1 MNDWESY
8 WHNIKQTGVGGEVFW
23 DTATDSDAQEELQR
37 FIHYMDTSLP
47 LIDIGCGN
55 GRWSRFFSHYF
66 PQVIGVDI
74 SPSAVRLA
82 QQETVHEKNVQYR
95 VYDGTDNDNAR
106 ALHDE
111 FGDMNIYM
119 RGVLHMIKWH
129 DRPAFIH
136 SLEILLGEGGT
147 LYQIELPAESI
158 LYLRSLPQDLFQ
170 TIPKVTRR
178 VGFNLEERQ
187 RFYPD
192 DRWTVLAEGR
202 DAIIHTIDVGDG
214 RQEAM
219 PAGYLVLR
227 RKITPGSGSD
237 SGRENGH
244 DESGRS

>member
-8 WHNIKQTGVGGEVFW
+8 WHNIKKTGADGDVFW
-23 DTATDSDAQEELQR
+23 DTATAADAAEDLQR
-37 FIHYMDTSLP
+37 FIGYMDTSLP
-47 LIDIGCGN
+47 LLDLGCGT
-55 GRWSRFFSHYF
+55 GRWSRFFAPHF
-66 PQVIGVDI
+66 PLVVGVDV

-82 QQETVHEKNVQYR
+82 QAETVQERNVQYR
-95 VYDGTDNDNAR
+95 VYDDTDNDSAR

-111 FGDMNIYM
+111 FGDMNVYM

-129 DRPAFIH
+129 DRPTFIH
-136 SLEILLGEGGT
+136 SLEILLGQRGT

-158 LYLRSLPQDLFQ
+158 LYLRSLPQEVFQ

-178 VGFNLEERQ
+178 VGFNLEQRQ

-202 DAIIHTIDVGDG
+202 NAIMHTIDVGDG

-219 PAGYLVLR
+219 PAGYLVMR
-227 RKITPGSGSD
+227 PKRNQG
-237 SGRENGH
+237 
-244 DESGRS
+244 